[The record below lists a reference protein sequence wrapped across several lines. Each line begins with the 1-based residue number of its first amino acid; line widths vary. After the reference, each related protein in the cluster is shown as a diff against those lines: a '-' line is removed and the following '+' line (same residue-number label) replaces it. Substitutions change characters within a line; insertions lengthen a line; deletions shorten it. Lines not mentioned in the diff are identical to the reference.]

1 MGRVVITHS
10 TYLEGL
16 IPLLRQLAKAEGIDT
31 VTPAVISRVR
41 GRSPSLRLRVSA
53 PILGGHKLVA
63 RRGGSAQEFRVHL
76 VRGPSGQFDRR
87 GERITKAGVRSL
99 HDHRQ
104 TGIGEFAAQPPRERP
119 PPGMWQ
125 ARLPRSQRRRRL
137 PLRRPWLLR

>member
-63 RRGGSAQEFRVHL
+63 RRGGSAQEVFVITAWSREALQEHL
-76 VRGPSGQFDRR
+76 DQLAS
-87 GERITKAGVRSL
+87 
-99 HDHRQ
+99 
-104 TGIGEFAAQPPRERP
+104 
-119 PPGMWQ
+119 
-125 ARLPRSQRRRRL
+125 
-137 PLRRPWLLR
+137 

>member
-53 PILGGHKLVA
+53 PIRGGYKLVA
-63 RRGGSAQEFRVHL
+63 SRGGSAQEVFVVTAWSREALQEHL
-76 VRGPSGQFDRR
+76 DELAS
-87 GERITKAGVRSL
+87 
-99 HDHRQ
+99 
-104 TGIGEFAAQPPRERP
+104 
-119 PPGMWQ
+119 
-125 ARLPRSQRRRRL
+125 
-137 PLRRPWLLR
+137 